1 MTRVA
6 DGRGAF
12 ADQVAVV
19 TGASSG
25 VGKAIA
31 CGLAVG
37 GMALC
42 LVGRDRGRLEA
53 AAAAARDAGSPVRY
67 YIADLARDEDLRGL
81 VERLQQECPSIDV
94 LVHSAGVIS
103 LGCLEQ
109 APVEE
114 LDRQY
119 RVNVRAPY
127 ALTQSLL
134 PMIRARRGQ
143 IVLINSTAGL
153 HARGRVGQY
162 AATKHALKGMADSL
176 REEVNSDGVR
186 VLSIFLGRTASPMQA
201 AVHRLEGNVYRPE
214 QLVQPED
221 IAAMVLSA
229 LGLPRSAEV
238 TEISIRPMHKPE
250 GVAT

>member
-1 MTRVA
+1 VEQRIA
-6 DGRGAF
+6 GPGF

-25 VGKAIA
+25 IGKAIA
-31 CGLAVG
+31 RGLAAG
-37 GMALC
+37 GMTVC

-53 AAAAARDAGSPVRY
+53 AARDAGSRVHCY
-67 YIADLARDEDLRGL
+67 MADLARDEDLRGL
-81 VERLQQECPSIDV
+81 GERLQRDCPSIDV

-103 LGCLEQ
+103 LGRLEE
-109 APVEE
+109 APIEE

-119 RVNVRAPY
+119 RVNVRAPF

-134 PMIRARRGQ
+134 PLIRARRGQ
-143 IVLINSTAGL
+143 IVLINSTAGI
-153 HARGRVGQY
+153 HARGSVAQY
-162 AATKHALKGMADSL
+162 AATKHALKGIADSL
-176 REEVNSDGVR
+176 REEVNADGVR

-201 AVHRLEGNVYRPE
+201 ALHLLEGNVYRPE

-221 IAAMVLSA
+221 VAAMVLSA

-238 TEISIRPMHKPE
+238 TEISIRPMRKPE
-250 GVAT
+250 GVGT